1 MFSVI
6 VSDRKS
12 DMENRHAILPEQRKL
27 FPSDYFSRN
36 FSLMIISLNGKI
48 FSPADNQV
56 ECLNNRFFAGQIT
69 EMAMDHQ
76 QWTHTYFRNILTR
89 K

>member
-12 DMENRHAILPEQRKL
+12 DMENRQAIRPEQRKL

-36 FSLMIISLNGKI
+36 FSLMIISLNCRI
-48 FSPADNQV
+48 FTPVRHSLNGNEEVNQ
-56 ECLNNRFFAGQIT
+56 T
-69 EMAMDHQ
+69 EGPEIG
-76 QWTHTYFRNILTR
+76 FPCF
-89 K
+89 

>member
-12 DMENRHAILPEQRKL
+12 DMENRQAIRPEQRKL

-36 FSLMIISLNGKI
+36 FSLMIISLNCRI
-48 FSPADNQV
+48 FTPGGRQAIFAAV
-56 ECLNNRFFAGQIT
+56 ENEFALQ
-69 EMAMDHQ
+69 
-76 QWTHTYFRNILTR
+76 L
-89 K
+89 